1 MMLVFLVLA
10 LAALPL
16 LLLSKSFAKLAVVSA
31 YAGLAHLLVLGG
43 VLLLVWF
50 GMRYQA
56 ILRVWR
62 RKNR

>member
-43 VLLLVWF
+43 VVLLIWF